1 MSSESL
7 PSGGRMTEQPV
18 SAMKSCREVPMSPT
32 MNWCLPRSMLICSRV
47 SWRCSSCTC
56 LSISALAWATASRS
70 PESWIGR
77 LLVPSVIL
85 RDLHLQVAALLLSSL
100 HPRLLSGSQ
109 EWVVLSRDVPQLGV
123 DSSRMLANDLLD
135 VLSGHLNSKRI
146 TLNADIHHVDLGPR
160 LLGNSLDR
168 GTLPS
173 NDSATERGRDRHLQV
188 LACAELCP
196 TGPLRTSTLALERL
210 LTSRMTSRMGFFN
223 WLGGVIIVIG
233 RTICSLLRPGIAILP
248 PCEGAVEAGVTMPDI
263 GVEAREGMFDAAAP
277 LAMPLDMPLAAL
289 PTAAGFLDHG
299 VGAAAACVFG
309 APRAG
314 NASSDLVSKFDLLA
328 PAVDCSSRSG
338 CLPAALADMEGS
350 AEGVATRDGSV
361 LMGREGAA
369 DGFGGMSSSGA
380 RSAAD
385 ISPAP
390 LAAVSADMVSETIT
404 DSR

>member
-32 MNWCLPRSMLICSRV
+32 MNCSRLGHSLPV
-47 SWRCSSCTC
+47 TRELDRVVGLRRELHR
-56 LSISALAWATASRS
+56 LSICRLLWR
-70 PESWIGR
+70 R

-146 TLNADIHHVDLGPR
+146 TLNADIHRMLI
-160 LLGNSLDR
+160 
-168 GTLPS
+168 
-173 NDSATERGRDRHLQV
+173 
-188 LACAELCP
+188 LAPVFLEIAWICP

-380 RSAAD
+380 SSTVATSRRRRWQQSQQTWCRS
-385 ISPAP
+385 SWVQ
-390 LAAVSADMVSETIT
+390 VSRRINRCRGRQGDNN
-404 DSR
+404 R